1 MKLVDI
7 DTVNPS
13 SYNPRQAD
21 PRRLDLIERSRCSLQ
36 TGIIEK
42 ETEGINLFPME

>member
-7 DTVNPS
+7 DTVNSS

-21 PRRLDLIERSRCSLQ
+21 PHRLDLIELSL
-36 TGIIEK
+36 
-42 ETEGINLFPME
+42 